1 MIIFPKLTLILFI
14 DAPRYSRGLIIAASC
29 AIAATGVILVLK
41 FLYRL
46 FDNGDD
52 GVEIEYGIA
61 A

>member
-1 MIIFPKLTLILFI
+1 MISLKLALILLL

-29 AIAATGVILVLK
+29 AIAATGVILISKL
-41 FLYRL
+41 LYRL

-52 GVEIEYGIA
+52 GVEVDYGIA